1 VLSAVKKAEARVVA
15 DPTANKEYQPIT
27 GNARFCELSRVLA
40 FGADH
45 PVISQNRVCTV
56 QALSGT
62 GSLRVGAEFL
72 QNHYPGPKV
81 VYIPKPSW
89 PTHVKVFRNAGMQV
103 QEYRYFDP
111 ATRGLD
117 FGGLMS
123 DLSSA
128 EPGSVLLL
136 HACAHN
142 PTGVDPTPEQWN
154 SILGLTQRRRLLP
167 FFDSAYQGF
176 ASGDLDRDAASVRMF
191 AGTPGVEMILAQ
203 SYAKNMG
210 LYGERVGALSVVANT
225 SDNAKRVQGQLGL
238 VIRPMYSN
246 PPIHGAAIAQRI
258 MEDPELLAEWK
269 HELKGMADRINDMR
283 ATLFDALVARNAPGD
298 WSFIKKQIGMFS
310 FTGLT
315 KAQCEHMTNKWH
327 VYLTMDGR
335 ISMAGVR
342 KSTAGRLADAIVDA
356 LKAAPSAR
364 M

>member
-1 VLSAVKKAEARVVA
+1 
-15 DPTANKEYQPIT
+15 
-27 GNARFCELSRVLA
+27 
-40 FGADH
+40 
-45 PVISQNRVCTV
+45 
-56 QALSGT
+56 
-62 GSLRVGAEFL
+62 
-72 QNHYPGPKV
+72 
-81 VYIPKPSW
+81 
-89 PTHVKVFRNAGMQV
+89 M
-103 QEYRYFDP
+103 P
-111 ATRGLD
+111 A
-117 FGGLMS
+117 
-123 DLSSA
+123 
-128 EPGSVLLL
+128 
-136 HACAHN
+136 
-142 PTGVDPTPEQWN
+142 GVDPTPEQWN